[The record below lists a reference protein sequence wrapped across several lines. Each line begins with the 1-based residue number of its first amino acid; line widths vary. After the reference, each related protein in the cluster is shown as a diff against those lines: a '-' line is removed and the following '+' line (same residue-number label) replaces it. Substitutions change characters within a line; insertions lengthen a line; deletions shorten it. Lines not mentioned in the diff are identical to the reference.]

1 MKYINAAEILPETLL
16 QEIQRYVDG
25 ELLYIPKKG
34 SKKQWGAVSGSQ
46 FFYTQRNQEIT
57 TLFKGGTSISELAQQ
72 YGLAESTIKKII
84 YE

>member
-1 MKYINAAEILPETLL
+1 MKYKNAAEILPEALL
-16 QEIQRYVDG
+16 QEIQNYIDG

-34 SKKQWGAVSGSQ
+34 SKKQWGAVSGSRS
-46 FFYTQRNQEIT
+46 FYAQRNQEIVA
-57 TLFKGGTSISELAQQ
+57 LFKAGTGISELAQQ